1 MPRGRKNLQEMEV
14 GTKHVKNVVNSGA
27 KPAEP
32 MPKLTNNIPDGQT
45 SGWEDL
51 GGPTPQDYKP
61 DNDSAKL
68 KDPAA
73 ILAQVRDV
81 VNRGAGKADAMQKLA
96 KGAVK
101 ESSEDDEDYEVEDED
116 FDYDE
121 DVEDTDEVEDDD
133 AVEEA
138 SSYQEDDEEEDDEEE
153 DEDEDSSKD
162 KKEDKKE
169 KAKKKAKEVE
179 EQIEVI
185 ENQIEEDVEALLSG
199 EELSEEFK
207 FKAKTVFE
215 AALNARTE
223 QIEEAIIA
231 KYEEQ
236 LAEEIEV
243 IAESLTERVDAYLEY
258 VAQEWLEENAIAIE
272 QGLRSE
278 MTESFLENLKELF
291 ENHYVSIPE
300 ERYDVLETMAE
311 KLDEMETKLNEQIER
326 NITLNKRLA
335 ESVTDV
341 IFSDV
346 SEGLAVSQK
355 DKLASLAENVEF
367 DSEEEYREKL
377 VALKESYFPS
387 NSAGT
392 HRNTQDY
399 LVEDTNDYSPY
410 NTPSGTMGIY
420 LSALERVS
428 KK

>member
-14 GTKHVKNVVNSGA
+14 GTKQVKNVVNSGA
-27 KPAEP
+27 KSAEP
-32 MPKLTNNIPDGQT
+32 MPKLTNNIPDGQKA
-45 SGWEDL
+45 GWEDL

-81 VNRGAGKADAMQKLA
+81 VNRGAGKSDSMQHLA
-96 KGAVK
+96 KGAVR
-101 ESSEDDEDYEVEDED
+101 EAAEDDEDYEIL
-116 FDYDE
+116 
-121 DVEDTDEVEDDD
+121 DDD
-133 AVEEA
+133 TLE
-138 SSYQEDDEEEDDEEE
+138 YDEE
-153 DEDEDSSKD
+153 DEDELEEAKSCDYEDDEDEDESEEDNDDDKEDKAKD
-162 KKEDKKE
+162 KKAKKE
-169 KAKKKAKEVE
+169 KEMKEEIE
-179 EQIEVI
+179 EIES
-185 ENQIEEDVEALLSG
+185 QIEEDVEALLSG

-223 QIEEAIIA
+223 QIEEAIIS

-236 LAEEIEV
+236 LAEEVEA
-243 IAESLTERVDAYLEY
+243 IAESLTERVDSYLEY
-258 VAQEWLEENAIAIE
+258 VAQQWIEENALAIE

-278 MTESFLENLKELF
+278 MTESFLVNLKELF

-300 ERYDVLETMAE
+300 ERYDVLESMVE

-341 IFSDV
+341 IFSEI
-346 SEGLAVSQK
+346 SEGLALSQK

-377 VALKESYFPS
+377 VALKESYFS
-387 NSAGT
+387 SKTGA

-399 LVEDTNDYSPY
+399 LVEETTEYSS
-410 NTPSGTMGIY
+410 NVTPGGTMEVY
-420 LSALERVS
+420 LNALERVS